1 MKRLHN
7 SAAVAALAL
16 SLTVALA
23 GPALAQ
29 QAAVAPT
36 GTSGQEAAADSGQRA
51 VTGRELMT
59 PEERASFRSQMQQA
73 TPEQRQQLWGQ
84 KRAELGQRAAQRGL
98 VLAEPGSRSGGNAG
112 ERSEGRRGGREGGR
126 GEGGSSMMSR
136 MMGGAPRG
144 P

>member
-29 QAAVAPT
+29 QAAAAPA
-36 GTSGQEAAADSGQRA
+36 GTSSQQAADSGQRT

-59 PEERASFRSQMQQA
+59 PEERASFRSQMRQA
-73 TPEQRQQLWGQ
+73 TPEQRQQLWRQ

-112 ERSEGRRGGREGGR
+112 ERGGREGGR